1 MSLLKTKMRLDVRK
15 NQNGHCAGFRCDR
28 YLKRSE
34 FHVDHIVPRCEGG
47 TNNAENLQAL
57 CISCHM
63 KKTKYENRKRML
75 GSIRLSKAEKLALG
89 LKSAWIKSGATFEI
103 KKQAFSYKKPIGKS
117 YRI

>member
-1 MSLLKTKMRLDVRK
+1 
-15 NQNGHCAGFRCDR
+15 
-28 YLKRSE
+28 
-34 FHVDHIVPRCEGG
+34 
-47 TNNAENLQAL
+47 
-57 CISCHM
+57 
-63 KKTKYENRKRML
+63 ML

>member
-63 KKTKYENRKRML
+63 KKTKHENRKRML

-89 LKSAWIKSGATFEI
+89 LKSAWIKSDATFEI